1 MFLAPPPAGQNR
13 LCSNKRISGMKL
25 TPMKLRCGSDEV
37 SLVLDN
43 PREDVVATV
52 YEYLEGVDPAEVGRR
67 FARAYE
73 MERLLE
79 ETKTLLEQK
88 GLEEAK
94 PWYTN
99 SLGGRTTP
107 IGPSTYEKIA
117 ELLS

>member
-1 MFLAPPPAGQNR
+1 MLPAPPAAGQDR
-13 LCSNKRISGMKL
+13 FCSNKRISMKL

-43 PREDVVATV
+43 PLEDVVATV
-52 YEYLEGVDPAEVGRR
+52 YEHLEGVDPAEVGRR